1 MALIQIDSVG
11 LLRVYLLLGREAVQL
26 YLTLV
31 TKLINKFIVRIFY
44 K

>member
-11 LLRVYLLLGREAVQL
+11 LLRVYLLLGPEAVQL